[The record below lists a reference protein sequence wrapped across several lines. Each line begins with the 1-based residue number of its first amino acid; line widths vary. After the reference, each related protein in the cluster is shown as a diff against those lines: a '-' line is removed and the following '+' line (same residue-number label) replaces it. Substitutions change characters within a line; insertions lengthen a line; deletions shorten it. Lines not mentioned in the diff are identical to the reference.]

1 MSASPVHTCQR
12 KRKRGKT
19 MKKQILTALLLIAMV
34 LAVAAGCTV
43 DPGLQPAFPTEGLA
57 AVLPQLEGTA
67 VAITTDTAD
76 NFAAEVGGITPT
88 QHRVYVSACKAA
100 GLNEVLTQY
109 DNTVVLS
116 NKEGHMV
123 TVEYEEDKQILSVDL
138 YAPTVLPILDYEDFL
153 GNNVS
158 GGYVLYD
165 LKLPTKLNDKKAD
178 IKLNLTW
185 SCSNPDI
192 VNEKGELTR
201 LLTGDEVVILTATD
215 ESGAKKSFPIRVLGM
230 DTNKGTLTVTGD
242 YVPATGVGVEEQYT
256 QMFTLNTNNNS
267 IIADL
272 GEKQKVNYVKL
283 TDGDSVAL
291 LGTEFMTLWISDD
304 NATYTQIK
312 DYSLIQIESDWYLY
326 GFEAEARYVKA
337 HFTLLTSDGLYKDN
351 YTASLPNEAEFKNA
365 YGKIIRAGYE
375 EVVGSNGA
383 EFVKS
388 SYTVTNNSERH
399 WCDYAYTVPLADL
412 GVTGNADTLR
422 ISVEGKPLYHYVDGI
437 NAVIRIP
444 NLAKGASLTLDVYQ
458 SENASALNFAN
469 KQGVYEIV
477 YGTREIAGSLS
488 VKGAPRY
495 SLRLYKGTKFPA
507 GNVLEEDMI
516 IGTVDGK
523 VYQSTDGGFTWTV
536 RAPYK
541 NNAPEGGTPV
551 TNMGRGSCTFI
562 YDEISGRIYAGGHYK
577 LGGEWGDGTT
587 PVVMNYMYSD
597 DGGLTWS
604 DGPFLPTDIEESIYN
619 LTAVDYWNGITV
631 KASYDGK
638 DGDGVDLL
646 MPVAASS
653 WWGDHYNGGT
663 VRVAYSRDAGET
675 WQYSDTRINYREVNE
690 AEGDV
695 SESTVIERDDGVL
708 VLQVRC
714 QHKDTRTFAVSYSL
728 DHGVTWMSQAELS
741 NVYSSN
747 TQPIAQQFEVNGVN
761 ATMLSW
767 ASNNVNGNTYFYRN
781 PMHIATS
788 TNGGEIFRNIQNL
801 LARTPYEAVTDR
813 LTYVFATNQCFTKAG
828 DDDMY
833 MAFNCQDLPL
843 DDTGSRTRMLIRVT
857 DFDNWLTRTKGA
869 YDSFEGGLPTLE
881 GWSKLGGVIECS
893 AEQVSDGKYSMKL
906 KNGAQAFRSI
916 PYLQNG
922 TLSLDVFIDEET
934 EFTMELQSAL
944 SLTADNKAAPVVY
957 TVKDKK
963 ITFAGSDVSID
974 LKEGW
979 NTLSFQLELTED
991 KAMFSANGAEAV
1003 AIPVDMSIGDY
1014 ITFVAVYC
1022 ESTAVY
1028 MDEFLVVSDLDAVI
1042 VATEEDKQAANV
1054 VIEQIKKMDATKASD
1069 VQAARAA
1076 FEALTQVQ
1084 RDLVDSK
1091 VVVDPNGDI
1100 NTPGTIVNY
1109 YDVLVEAEAKLSKA
1123 G

>member
-1 MSASPVHTCQR
+1 MR
-12 KRKRGKT
+12 
-19 MKKQILTALLLIAMV
+19 KQILTALLLIAMIM
-34 LAVAAGCTV
+34 AVAAGCAV
-43 DPGLQPAFPTEGLA
+43 EPGKQPVFPTDGLA
-57 AVLPQLEGTA
+57 AVLPQLEGTGA
-67 VAITTDTAD
+67 NITTNTTD
-76 NFAAEVGGITPT
+76 NFAAEVSGITSIDYN
-88 QHRVYVSACKAA
+88 VYVAACKAT
-100 GLNEVLTQY
+100 GLNEVLAQY

-123 TVEYEEDKQILSVDL
+123 TVEYKEDKQTLTVDL

-153 GNNVS
+153 GKNVS
-158 GGYVLYD
+158 GGYVLSD

-185 SCSNPDI
+185 SSSFPGMI
-192 VNEKGELTR
+192 NEKGEVIRPLN
-201 LLTGDEVVILTATD
+201 GDMVVILTATD
-215 ESGAKKSFPIRVLGM
+215 ESGAKKSFPVRVLGM

-242 YVPATGVGVEEQYT
+242 YAPATGVGVEEQYT

-267 IIADL
+267 IITDL

-326 GFEAEARYVKA
+326 GFEAEARYVKV
-337 HFTLLTSDGLYKDN
+337 HYTLITSDGLYKDN
-351 YTASLPNEAEFKNA
+351 YSVNLPNEAEFKNA

-383 EFVKS
+383 EFTKS

-412 GVTGNADTLR
+412 GVTGNADSLR
-422 ISVEGKPLYHYVDGI
+422 ITADGKPLYHYVDGI

-444 NLAKGASLTLDVYQ
+444 NLAKGASLTVDILQ
-458 SENASALNFAN
+458 SQSTAPLNFAN

-477 YGTREIAGSLS
+477 YGTREITSS
-488 VKGAPRY
+488 VNVETAPRY
-495 SLRLYKGTKFPA
+495 ALRLYKGTKFPA
-507 GNVLEEDMI
+507 GNVLEEDII
-516 IGTVDGK
+516 IGMSNMMVQ
-523 VYQSTDGGFTWTV
+523 QSTDGGFTWTP
-536 RAPYK
+536 RAAYR
-541 NNAPEGGTPV
+541 NNPPEGGTPIGGLV
-551 TNMGRGSCTFI
+551 KDASYLFILDEFTN
-562 YDEISGRIYAGGHYK
+562 RIYAGAAFK
-577 LGGEWGDGTT
+577 VSAAEWGGVEDSRS
-587 PVVMNYMYSD
+587 VIYFMYSD

-604 DGPFLPTDIEESIYN
+604 DGPLLPYDINENIIN
-619 LTAVDYWNGITV
+619 HTLGTYWNGITV

-646 MPVAASS
+646 YPAYA
-653 WWGDHYNGGT
+653 YNGTAIEDGGL

-675 WQYSDTRINYREVNE
+675 WQFSDTTINYREIRGTE
-690 AEGDV
+690 DDM
-695 SESTVIERDDGVL
+695 SEVTVIERDDGVL
-708 VLQVRC
+708 VLQSRC
-714 QHKDTRTFAVSYSL
+714 QHGDLRNFAVSYSI
-728 DHGVTWMSQAELS
+728 DHGVTWLSQAELS

-747 TQPIAQQFEVNGVN
+747 TQPIAAQFEVAGVN

-767 ASNNVNGNTYFYRN
+767 ASNNVNGNRYYYRS
-781 PMHIATS
+781 PMHIGTS

-801 LARTPYEAVTDR
+801 LFRTPYEAVTDR

-833 MAFNCQDLPL
+833 MAFNCHDLPAHE
-843 DDTGSRTRMLIRVT
+843 TGIRARMLIRVT

-869 YDSFEGGLPTLE
+869 YDSFEGGLPTVE
-881 GWSKLGGVIECS
+881 GWSKLVGAIECS
-893 AEQVSDGKYSMKL
+893 TEQVSDGKYSMKL

-922 TLSLDVFIDEET
+922 TLSLDVFVDEET

-944 SLTADNKAAPVVY
+944 SLTADNKAAPIVY

-963 ITFAGSDVSID
+963 ISFAGSNVSID
-974 LKEGW
+974 LKDGW
-979 NTLSFQLELTED
+979 NTLTFQTELTED
-991 KAMFSANGAEAV
+991 KAALSVNGAEAV
-1003 AIPVDMSIGDY
+1003 TIPVDMSIGDY
-1014 ITFVAVYC
+1014 ITFVAIYC

-1028 MDEFLVVSDLDAVI
+1028 MDEFLIVSDLEPVL
-1042 VATEEDKQAANV
+1042 VGTEEDKQAANV
-1054 VIEQIKKMDATKASD
+1054 VIEQIKNMDATMASD

-1084 RDLVDSK
+1084 QDFVDSK

-1109 YDVLVEAEAKLSKA
+1109 YDVLVKAEAELA